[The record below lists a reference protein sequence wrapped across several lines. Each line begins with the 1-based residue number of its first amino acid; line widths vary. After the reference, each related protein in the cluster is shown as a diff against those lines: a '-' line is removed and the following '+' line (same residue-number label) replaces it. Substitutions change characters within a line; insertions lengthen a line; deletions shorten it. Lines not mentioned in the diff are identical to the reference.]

1 MANYRNG
8 TGVLQQRHRQQLR
21 RNNGRSGVGFVLFF
35 AVCTVVLLFVI
46 KFSDIK
52 HSFEL
57 REYPRSYAASV
68 DKYAAEYHID
78 AYLIYAVARTE
89 SSFRPDALSNAGA
102 RGLMQMTSETFDF
115 VKRHLANNAGNI
127 ENETFDDLFD
137 PDTNVK
143 YCAYYIAYLY
153 RMFGNDTCAIAAYHA
168 GPGSV
173 NEWLKDPRYSDDGD
187 NLKLIPS
194 AATSHYVD
202 KVSGAY
208 ARYREL
214 YGQG

>member
-8 TGVLQQRHRQQLR
+8 TGASRQRQRKR
-21 RNNGRSGVGFVLFF
+21 RGNGRSAVGIMLLF
-35 AVCTVVLLFVI
+35 AVCTVALLFVI

-52 HSFEL
+52 HEFEL
-57 REYPRSYAASV
+57 REYPRRYASSI
-68 DKYAAEYHID
+68 DKYASYYHID
-78 AYLIYAVARTE
+78 ANLIYAVAKTE
-89 SSFRPDALSNAGA
+89 SSFRPDAESNAGA
-102 RGLMQMTSETFDF
+102 RGLMQMTDETFDF
-115 VKRHLANNAGNI
+115 VRRQLG
-127 ENETFDDLFD
+127 ESGETFDDLYD

-153 RMFGNDTCAIAAYHA
+153 RTFGNVTCAIAAYHA

-173 NEWLKDPRYSDDGD
+173 NTWLKDTRYSDDGD

-194 AATSHYVD
+194 ATTSHYVD

-208 ARYREL
+208 ARYAEL
-214 YGQG
+214 YAQG